1 MSISISAG
9 GQNFAHTSERSL
21 ARLLCAPNQP
31 TFELRNGSKDMEHQ
45 LARSGG
51 SIDPLI
57 QADHPVCGFRLTFW
71 CRRAPNCPAAA
82 HQVRQRVGKIS
93 KFAKCSTLE

>member
-1 MSISISAG
+1 MLPSG
-9 GQNFAHTSERSL
+9 DRPVF
-21 ARLLCAPNQP
+21 CALRDQP

-45 LARSGG
+45 LVCCGD

-71 CRRAPNCPAAA
+71 CRSAPNCTTSE
-82 HQVRQRVGKIS
+82 HQVRQRVGRMS
-93 KFAKCSTLE
+93 KFAKCSSLA

>member
-1 MSISISAG
+1 M
-9 GQNFAHTSERSL
+9 
-21 ARLLCAPNQP
+21 
-31 TFELRNGSKDMEHQ
+31 FELRNGSKDMEHQ

-57 QADHPVCGFRLTFW
+57 QADHPVRGFRLPFW
-71 CRRAPNCPAAA
+71 CRRAQNFTSAA
-82 HQVRQRVGKIS
+82 HQVRQRVRKVS